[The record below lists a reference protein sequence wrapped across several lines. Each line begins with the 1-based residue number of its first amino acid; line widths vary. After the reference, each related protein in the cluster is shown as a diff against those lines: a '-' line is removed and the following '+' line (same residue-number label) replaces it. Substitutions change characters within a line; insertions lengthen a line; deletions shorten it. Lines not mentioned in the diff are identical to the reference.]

1 MATTREEHLK
11 WCKQRA
17 LEYVDLGNLPE
28 AFASFQSDMTKH
40 PETDGHMALQLG
52 TMLLLGGHL
61 SSSKQMKDWIT
72 GFN

>member
-1 MATTREEHLK
+1 MENRAEHLK
-11 WCKQRA
+11 WCKERA
-17 LEYVDLGNLPE
+17 NECIDRNETQE

-40 PETDGHMALQLG
+40 PETDGHKALQMG

-61 SSSKQMKDWIT
+61 STDHQMREWIN